1 MRLAP
6 SITSVAAPDGDIVL
20 SGLLAHDV
28 SGVLSAYAAQGWYLD
43 HRGDLEGWAALTL
56 RKRRTRP
63 VHFI

>member
-20 SGLLAHDV
+20 SGLLTHDV
-28 SGVLSAYAAQGWYLD
+28 PGVLSTYAAQGWYLD

-63 VHFI
+63 VRFV